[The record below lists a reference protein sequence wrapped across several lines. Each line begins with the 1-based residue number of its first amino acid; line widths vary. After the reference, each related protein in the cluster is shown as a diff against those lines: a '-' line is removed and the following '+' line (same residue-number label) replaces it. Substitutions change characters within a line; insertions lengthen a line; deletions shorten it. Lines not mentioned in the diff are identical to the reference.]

1 MRNQF
6 RVVVPRNFRSW
17 GVRHLPS
24 GVEDRHNVAVE
35 TARFDAA
42 AARVAEDRGD
52 FDTAIALVGPF
63 GECFSDDLDRHEA
76 HLWHVDLLGR
86 AGRTAE
92 LAEMGR
98 TDEHARRRLNR
109 LLYRKGRT
117 AALRR
122 RALAGDK
129 LAFYLL
135 VGLHYARGRHAE
147 ARRAIMEIDP
157 TGRYAI
163 EAPPAVTEPSRQPP
177 PTARRTP

>member
-1 MRNQF
+1 MK
-6 RVVVPRNFRSW
+6 
-17 GVRHLPS
+17 
-24 GVEDRHNVAVE
+24 

-42 AARVAEDRGD
+42 AARTAEDRGD
-52 FDTAIALVGPF
+52 YATAIALVGPF

-86 AGRTAE
+86 AGRVAE
-92 LAEMGR
+92 LEEMGR

-122 RALAGDK
+122 RAMAGDQ

-135 VGLHYARGRHAE
+135 VGLHYARGQHTA

-163 EAPPAVTEPSRQPP
+163 EAAPALREPSP
-177 PTARRTP
+177 

>member
-1 MRNQF
+1 M
-6 RVVVPRNFRSW
+6 
-17 GVRHLPS
+17 
-24 GVEDRHNVAVE
+24 E

-52 FDTAIALVGPF
+52 FDAAIALVGPF

-86 AGRTAE
+86 AGRLAE
-92 LAEMGR
+92 LEQMSR

-109 LLYRKGRT
+109 LLYRKGRA

-157 TGRYAI
+157 TGRHAI
-163 EAPPAVTEPSRQPP
+163 EAGPAFAEPGRYL
-177 PTARRTP
+177 